1 MHDFVQ
7 DIGLYAAIMVTKR
20 EAIYNFKCDHGL
32 PHSVNVELEQSD
44 TENFATVK
52 INDGKALRYEGTAE
66 HFEKNPI
73 LTVMDVR
80 EKAYPLEIGVID
92 DIYLKVDGIDF
103 NKMMDRPTLSE

>member
-1 MHDFVQ
+1 MNDIVQ

-32 PHSVNVELEQSD
+32 PHSVTVELVQNV

-73 LTVMDVR
+73 LTVLDVR
-80 EKAYPLEIGVID
+80 ESVLPLESCEID
-92 DIYLKVDGIDF
+92 DIYVKVFGIDF
-103 NKMMDRPTLSE
+103 NKMMDRPPLPE